1 MLMIKDVLGIRTLE
15 EFLNYFK
22 IQSPEKLEWY
32 QLPLLAKKRKTVEKL
47 YKEFTN
53 YRDLLEMANSLNRTL
68 YRDACNY
75 IPTISSFK
83 IPVAF
88 EYSNKAKEFGEQLK
102 QASAEL
108 MPKGPV
114 IKEMK
119 AYYDKLINDC
129 RRTFLNN
136 FFNSNEQVIVVITHY
151 LPSLEKS
158 DKFYEDL
165 KALIDDSES
174 HQIPRIY
181 SDPDTL
187 EWIAFRPSQLSDER
201 KEFLLKDWKVN
212 PNFTSII

>member
-1 MLMIKDVLGIRTLE
+1 MIKDVLEIRTLE

-22 IQSPEKLEWY
+22 IQSPEELEWY
-32 QLPLLAKKRKTVEKL
+32 QLPLLAEKRKTVEKL
-47 YKEFTN
+47 YKEFTD

-75 IPTISSFK
+75 IPTIASFQ
-83 IPVAF
+83 IPVAL

-136 FFNSNEQVIVVITHY
+136 FFNSNEPVIVLITHY
-151 LPSLEKS
+151 LPSLEKA

>member
-1 MLMIKDVLGIRTLE
+1 MIKDVLGIRTLE

-22 IQSPEKLEWY
+22 IQSPEELEWY
-32 QLPLLAKKRKTVEKL
+32 QLPLLAEKRKTVEKL
-47 YKEFTN
+47 YKKFTD

-75 IPTISSFK
+75 IPTIDSFQ

-88 EYSNKAKEFGEQLK
+88 EYSNKAKELGEQLK

>member
-1 MLMIKDVLGIRTLE
+1 MIKDVLGIRTLE

-22 IQSPEKLEWY
+22 IHSPEKLEWY

-47 YKEFTN
+47 YKEFTD

-75 IPTISSFK
+75 IPTIASFK

>member
-1 MLMIKDVLGIRTLE
+1 MIKDVLGIRTLE

-47 YKEFTN
+47 YKEFTD

-75 IPTISSFK
+75 IPTIASFK

-88 EYSNKAKEFGEQLK
+88 EYSNKAKEFSEQLK

>member
-47 YKEFTN
+47 YKEFTD

-75 IPTISSFK
+75 IPTIASFQ

-108 MPKGPV
+108 MPKGHV